1 VLFLPVLRVGVA
13 TQLKEVM
20 TPEFKEYAKQVK
32 ANAQAVGKALTAKGY
47 KMATGGT
54 ENHLILW
61 DLRYAHLPSDGLC
74 QYTRN
79 EKERRVL
86 TILAFPSRCVLRF

>member
-1 VLFLPVLRVGVA
+1 VA

-32 ANAQAVGKALTAKGY
+32 ANAQAIGKALTAKGY

-61 DLRYAHLPSDGLC
+61 DLR
-74 QYTRN
+74 
-79 EKERRVL
+79 
-86 TILAFPSRCVLRF
+86 CVAKPPFSVWFSASLLGVRFLYLGGGVTGM